1 MAALPLPPITTLLSE
16 TPKFSYSKPFHKS
29 SPKRPNLIS
38 NHNHFWIDSS
48 ILFNYSKPL
57 ISDHLMHGM
66 VSLFAVC
73 TTPLRVYKRGTTCV
87 SNFIACNNTLQ
98 ESWCPGPSL
107 ARDPCGWFLWKTTS
121 SKWPLDLRILGGRLW
136 EVWLYHIYLR
146 PCCIWTL

>member
-1 MAALPLPPITTLLSE
+1 MVALPLPPITTLLSE

-29 SPKRPNLIS
+29 SRKRPNLVS

-87 SNFIACNNTLQ
+87 SNFIACNKLIL
-98 ESWCPGPSL
+98 CKKV
-107 ARDPCGWFLWKTTS
+107 DV
-121 SKWPLDLRILGGRLW
+121 LDLLLH
-136 EVWLYHIYLR
+136 ETPVADSCER
-146 PCCIWTL
+146 PPPLSDR